1 LNDQCGSFLC
11 LITTV
16 DSLLA
21 NASAISKA
29 PMKVNLILLINL
41 AAIAVM
47 LSCLYLAIT
56 LRSRIPGGV
65 VGKQWRF
72 LTLLVSLFTV
82 GYFCTPF
89 FTMIPANVINLIV
102 ALIFF
107 FGAIY
112 VLITVRLI
120 FRIIEELTT

>member
-1 LNDQCGSFLC
+1 MQ
-11 LITTV
+11 
-16 DSLLA
+16 
-21 NASAISKA
+21 
-29 PMKVNLILLINL
+29 VNLILVINL

-47 LSCLYLAIT
+47 LSCLYLVVS
-56 LRSRIPGGV
+56 LRSKVPGGV

-89 FTMIPANVINLIV
+89 FTMIPADIISLIV

-107 FGAIY
+107 FGAVY

-120 FRIIEELTT
+120 FRIIEELTS

>member
-1 LNDQCGSFLC
+1 MESS
-11 LITTV
+11 LIV
-16 DSLLA
+16 
-21 NASAISKA
+21 
-29 PMKVNLILLINL
+29 VINV

-47 LSCLYLAIT
+47 LVCLYLVFS
-56 LRSRIPGGV
+56 LRSKVPGGV

-72 LTLLVSLFTV
+72 LTVLVTLFTL
-82 GYFCTPF
+82 GYFVTPF
-89 FTMIPANVINLIV
+89 FSSLPAHIINLLV

-120 FRIIEELTT
+120 YRIIEELTA